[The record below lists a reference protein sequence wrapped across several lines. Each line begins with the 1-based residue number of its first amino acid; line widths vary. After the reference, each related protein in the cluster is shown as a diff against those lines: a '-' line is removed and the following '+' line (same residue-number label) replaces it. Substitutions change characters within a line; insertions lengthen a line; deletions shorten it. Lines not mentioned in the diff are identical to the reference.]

1 VRLLRAGVAVLFV
14 GAMAGLGLTAAFGFE
29 QPNDLLLFLSS
40 GFLLV
45 AIAAVFT
52 HLGTTR
58 TLTRSQ
64 KRIWLDQL
72 ASRRAAWAFGEYL
85 TCEDLRAAATRLAEE
100 GSNRRASSP

>member
-1 VRLLRAGVAVLFV
+1 
-14 GAMAGLGLTAAFGFE
+14 MAGLGLTAVFSFE

-40 GFLLV
+40 GFLLA
-45 AIAAVFT
+45 AIAAVFI

-72 ASRRAAWAFGEYL
+72 ASRRAAWTFGEYL
-85 TCEDLRAAATRLAEE
+85 TCEDLRAAATRFAEE
-100 GSNRRASSP
+100 RSNRRTSSP